1 MRIDNTNRTSSDALT
16 DLMSSDLMAGGGTEM
31 AVAAAAAQLDE
42 VRQRSRAAS
51 RESRTEQR
59 QAQREKLGHERK
71 AAALKLVMG
80 LTSSVASIASSVV
93 SISQTAAQ
101 PTPGGAKSGG
111 EPRAKTAT
119 GGRADGPSASSPST
133 HDPGDCDARPA
144 PAASQKAASQK
155 AASQKAA
162 SQKAASQKAA
172 STEGSASWS
181 QLIKPAGELSN
192 AIVGYFESNQ
202 ERDAEGA
209 GFEADAAGQAA
220 KQEEESAQAAEQ
232 GISRALS
239 HADQIAE
246 LIHRARMAEISG

>member
-1 MRIDNTNRTSSDALT
+1 MTMRIDNTNRTSSDALT

-155 AASQKAA
+155 AAS
-162 SQKAASQKAA
+162 
-172 STEGSASWS
+172 TEGSASWS

-220 KQEEESAQAAEQ
+220 RQEEESAQAAEQ

>member
-1 MRIDNTNRTSSDALT
+1 MTMRIGNTNRTSSDALT

-155 AASQKAA
+155 AAS
-162 SQKAASQKAA
+162 
-172 STEGSASWS
+172 TEGSASWS

>member
-1 MRIDNTNRTSSDALT
+1 MTMRIDNTNRTSSDALT
-16 DLMSSDLMAGGGTEM
+16 NLMSSDLMAGGGTEM

-42 VRQRSRAAS
+42 VHQRSRAAS

-155 AASQKAA
+155 AAS
-162 SQKAASQKAA
+162 
-172 STEGSASWS
+172 TEGSASWS

>member
-1 MRIDNTNRTSSDALT
+1 MTMRIDNTNRTSSDALT

-155 AASQKAA
+155 AAS
-162 SQKAASQKAA
+162 
-172 STEGSASWS
+172 TEGSASWS

>member
-16 DLMSSDLMAGGGTEM
+16 DLMSSDLMAGGGAEM

-162 SQKAASQKAA
+162 SQKAAS
-172 STEGSASWS
+172 TEGSASWS

>member
-1 MRIDNTNRTSSDALT
+1 MTMRIGNTNRTSSDALT

-162 SQKAASQKAA
+162 SQKAAS
-172 STEGSASWS
+172 TEGSASWS

>member
-162 SQKAASQKAA
+162 SQKAAS
-172 STEGSASWS
+172 TEGSASWS

>member
-1 MRIDNTNRTSSDALT
+1 MTMRIDNTNRTSSDALT

-162 SQKAASQKAA
+162 SQKAAS
-172 STEGSASWS
+172 TEGSASWS